1 MKLLKYSYLL
11 SCVLLALWMGIVIFI
26 PSSVYALPIM
36 AATSDRH
43 ISIDTQF
50 DGRYL
55 WVFGA
60 RNDPGDVVV
69 VIRGPKKHYMIRK
82 KERIAGLWIH
92 RKQLYLPDVESFYA
106 LASSKPLSN
115 MLHHHLLKRLAL
127 NEDAIPLLTPLP
139 EQLTHFAQALW
150 EAKKANQLY
159 IQEPKP
165 FQFIGNILFK
175 VGIAL
180 PSHISEG
187 IYTVEIYLMNNEQ
200 LSASHITSLYVEK
213 VGFDA
218 WVSHMSYQ
226 YPFFYGV
233 VAILIALMMGYVV
246 NSLFNRL

>member
-92 RKQLYLPDVESFYA
+92 
-106 LASSKPLSN
+106 KPLSN